1 MEETEGKSS
10 RMRWGLGKVNRVNK
24 TFRHEET
31 LFVQGNQVRADQNKP
46 LFCLSL
52 FEVCLD
58 KYELYYLGRIEFL
71 HLEMP
76 YSVHPHQ
83 GV

>member
-46 LFCLSL
+46 SFLLRKKV
-52 FEVCLD
+52 VCFD
-58 KYELYYLGRIEFL
+58 QY
-71 HLEMP
+71 
-76 YSVHPHQ
+76 
-83 GV
+83 